1 MKNRRRIS
9 LLCAIAMSLTL
20 ALPAGAASLSDPL
33 QPSEF
38 AGETITCQVVEAT
51 AEGVTSR
58 MVEVA
63 IPAGTNVAE
72 EVALVNA
79 AALSEGVARSL
90 RNVTYELSSRS
101 NVTIRNSSTNVGG
114 GLLQNQNYSY
124 IVAQFVIET
133 IGGSAQLQVQV
144 KNETHG
150 SATDWS
156 EANLYQYPQRVV
168 FTSSNVN
175 LTRNSSIQVY
185 ARTSLGSALAS
196 VCYVAATDYQ
206 P

>member
-79 AALSEGVARSL
+79 AALSGGVARSL

-156 EANLYQYPQRVV
+156 EVNLYQYPQRVV

>member
-1 MKNRRRIS
+1 MKNRRLIG

-20 ALPAGAASLSDPL
+20 ALPAGAASLSEPL
-33 QPSEF
+33 QPSDF

-79 AALSEGVARSL
+79 AALSGGEVRSL
-90 RNVTYELSSRS
+90 GNVTYELSSRS
-101 NVTIRNSSTNVGG
+101 NVTIRNTSTNVGG

-156 EANLYQYPQRVV
+156 EVNLYQYPQRVV

-175 LTRNSSIQVY
+175 LTQNSNVQVY